1 VRIFI
6 LIIILIYFYI
16 ISFAFATHNQD
27 PKNPITLIDRGYNK
41 KNCESLIG
49 KKSKQKGLWLGHLIG
64 CQLDDVIIQEFKV
77 IKAPARKNI

>member
-1 VRIFI
+1 MKIPI
-6 LIIILIYFYI
+6 LIIILLYFYI

-27 PKNPITLIDRGYNK
+27 PNNPITLIDRGYNK

-49 KKSKQKGLWLGHLIG
+49 KKSKQKGLWLGHFIC